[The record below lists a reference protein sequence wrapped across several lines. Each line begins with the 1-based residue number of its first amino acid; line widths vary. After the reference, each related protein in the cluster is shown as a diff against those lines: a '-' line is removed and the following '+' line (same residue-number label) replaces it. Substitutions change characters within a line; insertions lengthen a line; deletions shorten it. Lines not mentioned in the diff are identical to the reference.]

1 MVVTRVV
8 LRLLRRL
15 ESPTAVEAAVEE
27 ALPSVVTISDKFKLV
42 CLIGHQEHIGHALI
56 DKDTS
61 ERLERQIR
69 DLVRQ
74 ALPQD
79 LAKERDLNRLL
90 AFTKSHN
97 GPGEEFMTLSSTGQL
112 ACAILKSSL
121 GDVRSQGMG
130 TRAVIT
136 EKVLN
141 WESLLNLVGEEST
154 VKEMVD
160 SCRRNAD
167 RDAELLIAL
176 ELAEKYLDGWRPEKW

>member
-1 MVVTRVV
+1 
-8 LRLLRRL
+8 
-15 ESPTAVEAAVEE
+15 
-27 ALPSVVTISDKFKLV
+27 
-42 CLIGHQEHIGHALI
+42 
-56 DKDTS
+56 
-61 ERLERQIR
+61 
-69 DLVRQ
+69 
-74 ALPQD
+74 
-79 LAKERDLNRLL
+79 
-90 AFTKSHN
+90 
-97 GPGEEFMTLSSTGQL
+97 MTLSSTGQL